1 MGAWDQGAAH
11 LEAALK
17 PARST
22 LPPLFVANQLANTAM
37 AHMMAGN
44 ADAAAALA
52 SEGLD
57 LARRA
62 GAPVSIVMNLVALAG
77 ALADRDPHRPGPCWL
92 RA

>member
-1 MGAWDQGAAH
+1 MGDRNGGVGSGAAH

-62 GAPVSIVMNLVALAG
+62 GAPS
-77 ALADRDPHRPGPCWL
+77 PPP
-92 RA
+92 